1 MTRTFK
7 ETPWFTKRWYELG
20 FDDEALMVLQNMILE
35 NPETGDLIRGSGGVR
50 KLRFAF
56 VGRGKS
62 GSARVCYVDFERYE
76 TVYLIAVYKKAEKEN
91 LTLQERNDIKKL
103 VAVLKAEERIISNP

>member
-1 MTRTFK
+1 MIRTFK
-7 ETPWFTKRWYELG
+7 ETPWFTKSWYELG
-20 FDDEALMVLQNMILE
+20 FDDESLTVLQDMILE
-35 NPETGDLIRGSGGVR
+35 NPEVGDLMRGTGGVR

-76 TVYLIAVYKKAEKEN
+76 TVYLIAVYKKADQEN
-91 LTLQERNDIKKL
+91 LTAQERNDIRKL
-103 VAVLKAEERIISNP
+103 VSSLKAEERIISNP